1 MRALGRIRPA
11 GAEIVGRRPPR
22 ESKPDPPF
30 ELGVAATLVYTLAA
44 REETLSIDRAGV
56 ALEAAPRSG
65 KLSPVPPRVPA
76 FVVVL
81 LAVLPTAA
89 GASVRMES
97 PAPGGLVLGTSVVLS
112 VRACA
117 GGRLREHVRL
127 DGTEVPVTWAA
138 GPYRRQWYGRVRL
151 PREGAHHLEV
161 RASCRQRERAVTLA
175 FESRRRGA
183 LEPGLALARAYM
195 RAHPAETLRWDWGPA
210 VFLYGLGPLAES
222 GPASFA
228 KAARAYLEAYHERW
242 ARRGPPAIDRSDR
255 AAPALT
261 AVSLARDGG
270 NAGALANALAG
281 VDYVKTE
288 PRNRL
293 GTLDHL
299 GHSGLRI
306 FYPGTIWVDSL
317 MMYAV
322 LAARW
327 GRHAR
332 DPELLEFAAT
342 QPLRFA
348 SVLQDPADGLFR
360 HAWRI
365 AAGRPIPTDAT
376 YWLRGN
382 GWALVAIAA
391 ILDELDLDDPRRP
404 ELLRVFLR
412 LAAALRAWQQPDGL
426 WDSLVNHPGLT
437 HPETSGSALVAYAL
451 ARAVHR
457 GWIDAEYLDVA
468 RRAFAGV
475 TARLETRDGA
485 LSLPLISGPTNPGPR
500 WNYRSIRARRDL
512 PYGVGPFLLAAFELA
527 GEEFP

>member
-1 MRALGRIRPA
+1 MRALAPTCCATGC
-11 GAEIVGRRPPR
+11 
-22 ESKPDPPF
+22 
-30 ELGVAATLVYTLAA
+30 AATSTGTA
-44 REETLSIDRAGV
+44 RRRGSHCERSPCV
-56 ALEAAPRSG
+56 ALEADPRSE
-65 KLSPVPPRVPA
+65 KLWPVPRVPA

-81 LAVLPTAA
+81 LAAVPTAA
-89 GASVRMES
+89 TAGVRVES

-127 DGTEVPVTWAA
+127 DGTDVPVTWAA

-151 PREGAHHLEV
+151 PREGTHHLEI
-161 RASCRQRERAVTLA
+161 RAVCRQRERAVTIA
-175 FESRRRGA
+175 FESHRRGA
-183 LEPGLALARAYM
+183 LGSGLALARAYM
-195 RAHPAETLRWDWGPA
+195 RAHPAETLSWDWGPA

-228 KAARAYLEAYHERW
+228 KAARAYLAAYHERW
-242 ARRGPPAIDRSDR
+242 ARRGPPAINRSDR
-255 AAPALT
+255 VAPALT
-261 AVSLARDGG
+261 AVSLARAGMH
-270 NAGALANALAG
+270 AGALANTLAG

-306 FYPGTIWVDSL
+306 FYPGSIWVDSL

-327 GRHAR
+327 GHHAR
-332 DPELLEFAAT
+332 DPELLEFAAI

-360 HAWRI
+360 HAWRVE
-365 AAGRPIPTDAT
+365 AGRPIPTDAT

-382 GWALVAIAA
+382 GWALVAIVA
-391 ILDELDLDDPRRP
+391 ILDELDPDDPHRS

-412 LAAALRAWQQPDGL
+412 LAEGLRAWQQPDGL
-426 WDSLVNHPGLT
+426 WDSLVNFPGLT
-437 HPETSGSALVAYAL
+437 YPETSGTALVAYAL

-457 GWIDAEYLDVA
+457 GWIDAGYLDVA

-475 TARLETRDGA
+475 TARLETRGGD
-485 LSLPLISGPTNPGPR
+485 LSLPLVSGPTNPGPR
-500 WNYRSIRARRDL
+500 WSYRGIRPRRDL

-527 GEEFP
+527 DEEFP